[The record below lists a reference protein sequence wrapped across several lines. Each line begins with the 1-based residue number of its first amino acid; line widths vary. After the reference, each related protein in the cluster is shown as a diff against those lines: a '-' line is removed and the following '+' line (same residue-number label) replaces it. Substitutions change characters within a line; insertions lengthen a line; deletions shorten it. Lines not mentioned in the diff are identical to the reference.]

1 MRDTFYFAV
10 PALTAVM
17 LASCVEQ
24 AYQDGVGLAPK
35 EPSSSST
42 GEPPGIPT
50 TSSAGD
56 PGVHTATGPEVAES
70 STSAGP
76 TSASDSTGVG
86 GNAAPKIEGFSA
98 SPKHLDEA
106 GPIKLELV
114 ASDDVEVVKV
124 HLELDGE
131 KLAEL
136 TLADFPYTHDV
147 LSAKDNG
154 DKRAFKVTVEDGEGL
169 TAEGTDEVGIQ
180 LPQSGVE
187 KCIFEDPEAGTVTS
201 MIAAVTFTSTAIV
214 AVGARDTGGGLR
226 LTVWMLEP
234 KGCKLMPGWPKSM
247 ANWGGDKEL
256 MKLVSIGSAVDVDE
270 DGNIV
275 VAGNL
280 LVDGKPQSYVAL
292 LTKDGSRLWEKAG
305 LVGDEVA
312 GVAAARA
319 ESKNRVFVV
328 GSRRTSDAP
337 VRTDGAVWVYQATG
351 DKVWVPPPVTLK
363 APFTPDEFDKDVSNV
378 LNEWVRAV
386 VVKPGTGTALAVG
399 EREFKPDINKL
410 PTRAFALL
418 IHPLGVAVGTPW
430 TSKAETGFMHNAARS
445 ATVCGDS
452 FLAGGWTRD
461 EPADAK
467 PQPIMFWLGPDGS
480 ATQHRADLQLAATQT
495 HGIACDRVGK
505 IVSAGIRSTS
515 SPDAQ
520 VFAVTGL
527 FDAPIWYDSGDASDD
542 GAGSMACDAW
552 GYCGWGG
559 YRTADKKPY
568 AVLRVHH
575 P

>member
-10 PALTAVM
+10 PVLTAVM

-35 EPSSSST
+35 DTSSSST

-70 STSAGP
+70 STSAGS

-154 DKRAFKVTVEDGEGL
+154 DNRAFKVTVEDGEGL

-292 LTKDGSRLWEKAG
+292 LTEDGSRLWEKAG

-319 ESKNRVFVV
+319 EYKNRVFVV
-328 GSRRTSDAP
+328 GSQRTSDAP
-337 VRTDGAVWVYQATG
+337 VRTDGAVWVYHATG
-351 DKVWVPPPVTLK
+351 DKVWVPPPTTLR
-363 APFTPDEFDKDVSNV
+363 APFTLDEVDPDKLNV
-378 LNEWVRAV
+378 LSEWVRAV
-386 VVKPGTGTALAVG
+386 VIQPGTGNAFVVG
-399 EREFKPDINKL
+399 EREFKPTGMDVY
-410 PTRAFALL
+410 TRAFAAR
-418 IHPLGVAVGTPW
+418 IQPLGATVGTPW
-430 TSKAETGFMHNAARS
+430 TSAAKPGFAHNAARTVS
-445 ATVCGDS
+445 VCGQAVM
-452 FLAGGWTRD
+452 AGGWTRD
-461 EPADAK
+461 VPADAQ
-467 PQPIMFWLGPDGS
+467 PQPMLYWFGDDGVE
-480 ATQHRADLQLAATQT
+480 TKHRADLQLAATQT
-495 HGIACDRVGK
+495 NGIACDREGK
-505 IVSAGIRSTS
+505 IVSAGIRAAG

-520 VFAVTGL
+520 VFSVTGL
-527 FDAPIWYDSGDASDD
+527 FDAPVWYDTGDVSND
-542 GAGSMACDAW
+542 GAGAMACDPL
-552 GYCGWGG
+552 GFCGWGG